1 MDAGKRARTRETNL
15 YETTVGT
22 GNQEHVSQM
31 SDEWIR
37 IAAPATTSNIGA
49 GFDIFGLALKEP
61 YDIIEGRKTESGI
74 VISEVSGP
82 GSECIPLD
90 PEKNSVSIAAAEVLR
105 RCEAEFGIEIR
116 IKKGI
121 RPCSGIGSSGASAAG
136 GAFLAHILCGEKL
149 TPKEVVLCAAHA
161 EDVTSG
167 GFHADNVAPC
177 VLGGFTIIRSYEPFE
192 VISITPPEDLG
203 IVVAMPDVMVPTK
216 ESRMVL
222 PKEVSVRDLVFH
234 VGNASCLVYAMVT
247 GDLGL
252 IGRSVQ
258 DAVFEPARASLVPF
272 LKEAE
277 ATAMSHGALV
287 SFLGGSGPC
296 IISFFDKS
304 SHNGEAIA
312 ESIKGLYADKDMK
325 CDTWI
330 TECGSGCRRI

>member
-1 MDAGKRARTRETNL
+1 MEEIMT
-15 YETTVGT
+15 
-22 GNQEHVSQM
+22 
-31 SDEWIR
+31 DEWIR

-49 GFDIFGLALKEP
+49 GFDVFGLALKEP
-61 YDIIEGRKTESGI
+61 YDIIEGRKIDSGI

-82 GSECIPLD
+82 GSDSIPTD
-90 PEKNSVSIAAAEVLR
+90 PEKNSVGIAAAEVLR
-105 RCEAEFGIEIR
+105 RCNADFGIELK

-136 GAFLAHILCGEKL
+136 GAYVAHILCGEKL
-149 TPKEVVLCAAHA
+149 TPTEVVLCAAHA

-192 VISITPPEDLG
+192 VVTIRPPESLG
-203 IVVAMPDVMVPTK
+203 IVIAMPDVLVPTK
-216 ESRMVL
+216 EARAIL
-222 PKEVSVRDLVFH
+222 PKEVRVKDMVFH
-234 VGNASCLVYAMVT
+234 IGNASTMVYGMMT

-252 IGRSVQ
+252 IGRSVK
-258 DAVFEPARASLVPF
+258 DVFSEPARSVLVPYI
-272 LKEAE
+272 KEAE
-277 ATAMSHGALV
+277 SVAMSKGAIA

-304 SHNGEAIA
+304 SHEGEHIA
-312 ESIKGLYADKDMK
+312 ESIVKMYAEHDMK

-330 TECGSGCRRI
+330 TEPGSGCRRI